1 MTYYRMDSE
10 PLVSIITPVYNRSAT
25 LNANIESVMSQTYSN
40 WEMILVDDC
49 SIDDSVKI
57 IEGFS
62 KLDERIKLIQLTEN
76 SGAAVARNK
85 AIEMAAGRFIAFLD
99 SDDLWKSNKLK
110 TQVEFALKS
119 KVALTH
125 TTYEW
130 MDGDGKSMGKII
142 RAPKQLDYK
151 AMLKSNYIGCLTAM
165 YDTEIIGEKVYMP
178 EVEKR
183 QDYALWLRI
192 LRAGHS
198 ALFIDESLAYY
209 RVGHDSLSSNKM
221 ETILYYYKI
230 LREIE
235 GIGRLK
241 SAYYFTIYLFN
252 AFRKFYLK

>member
-1 MTYYRMDSE
+1 
-10 PLVSIITPVYNRSAT
+10 
-25 LNANIESVMSQTYSN
+25 MSQTYSN

-198 ALFIDESLAYY
+198 ALFIDESLAFY

>member
-125 TTYEW
+125 TAYEW

-198 ALFIDESLAYY
+198 ALFIDESLAFY

>member
-125 TTYEW
+125 
-130 MDGDGKSMGKII
+130 
-142 RAPKQLDYK
+142 A
-151 AMLKSNYIGCLTAM
+151 A
-165 YDTEIIGEKVYMP
+165 
-178 EVEKR
+178 
-183 QDYALWLRI
+183 
-192 LRAGHS
+192 
-198 ALFIDESLAYY
+198 
-209 RVGHDSLSSNKM
+209 
-221 ETILYYYKI
+221 
-230 LREIE
+230 
-235 GIGRLK
+235 
-241 SAYYFTIYLFN
+241 
-252 AFRKFYLK
+252 